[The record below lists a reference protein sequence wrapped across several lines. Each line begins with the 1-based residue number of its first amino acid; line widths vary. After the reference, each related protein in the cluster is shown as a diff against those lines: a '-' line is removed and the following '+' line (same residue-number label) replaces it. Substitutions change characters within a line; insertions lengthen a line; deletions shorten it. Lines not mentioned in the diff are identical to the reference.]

1 MEKYIVKISK
11 AAEKDLSL
19 LKKLGKKSDIEKVN
33 TIFEEIEENPRLG
46 IGKPEQLKYYDG
58 EVWSRRINKKD
69 RFVYEIYEG
78 EILIVVIQALGH
90 YSDK

>member
-1 MEKYIVKISK
+1 MEKYIIKISK
-11 AAEKDLSL
+11 SAEKDLSL
-19 LKKLGKKSDIEKVN
+19 LKKSGKKNDIEKVN
-33 TIFEEIEENPRLG
+33 TIFEEIEENPRIG

-69 RFVYEIYEG
+69 RFVYEIYED

>member
-1 MEKYIVKISK
+1 MEKYIIKISK

-19 LKKLGKKSDIEKVN
+19 LKKSGKKSDIEKVN

-46 IGKPEQLKYYDG
+46 TGKPEQLKYYDG

-69 RFVYEIYEG
+69 RFVYEIYED

>member
-1 MEKYIVKISK
+1 MGNYIVKISK
-11 AAEKDLSL
+11 SAEKELSL
-19 LKKLGKKSDIEKVN
+19 LKRSGKKVDIEKV
-33 TIFEEIEENPRLG
+33 TEIFKEIEENPRVG
-46 IGKPEQLKYYDG
+46 TGKPEQLRHYNG

-69 RFVYEIYEG
+69 RFIYEIYEE